1 MLAVEENGVKLK
13 LNIVDTPGF
22 GDHVNNDYCW
32 EPITRYIKDQYAM
45 YLRKELSPTRDK
57 RIADSRVHCVL
68 YFIAPSGHSYISQ
81 FVDIVNVLI
90 VQVAPSRYRG
100 DEKVGGDCQC
110 HPRYWKV

>member
-1 MLAVEENGVKLK
+1 MLTMTIG
-13 LNIVDTPGF
+13 IVIDSLV
-22 GDHVNNDYCW
+22 GDHLISMVCSW